1 MTREE
6 FGIIMGY
13 LVLGTGKELSLDAH
27 EVYFDC
33 LGDLDAATLQIAAK
47 RVLMEHKWATFP
59 SVAELRE
66 AASLTVRGTVSTIS
80 PADAWDMAWRAI
92 QNIDPEVQGSIDKA
106 LKKLPLIIQK
116 AIRGFGLLDLC
127 YGKEPVGV
135 LRGQFMKQFEQIAA
149 SDKREALLPSATKEA
164 IEMRKG
170 ELAAPVR
177 QAIAGIGKDVA

>member
-1 MTREE
+1 MTRAE

-33 LGDLDAATLQIAAK
+33 LGDLDANTLQIAAK

-66 AASLTVRGTVSTIS
+66 AATLTVRGKVAAIS
-80 PADAWDMAWRAI
+80 PADAWDLTWNAI
-92 QNIDPEVQGSIDKA
+92 RNIDPEVQSSIDKA
-106 LKKLPLIIQK
+106 LKDLPPLVQK

-149 SDKREALLPSATKEA
+149 SDKREALLPLATKEA
-164 IEMRKG
+164 IEQRKG
-170 ELAAPVR
+170 ELAAPVKL
-177 QAIAGIGKDVA
+177 AIAGIGKDVA